1 MTNLERLKKLIPSS
15 HSYTESELT
24 AILTSN
30 GNNAYQAAAEII
42 RGLCSQAL
50 AGSFQFWSGEVKVD
64 KSKIIENYLMLADNY
79 ETRATNAPASQDELW
94 GDGIDKVSSVDRT
107 NYSEEDVDVENA
119 GY

>member
-15 HSYTESELT
+15 HDYTDPDLT
-24 AILTSN
+24 AILT
-30 GNNAYQAAAEII
+30 GNKNNVYKAAAEVI

-64 KSKIIENYLMLADNY
+64 KSKIIENYLMLADSY

-94 GDGIDKVSSVDRT
+94 GDSIDKVSGVDRT
-107 NYSEEDVDVENA
+107 NYSEEDTEDDTN
-119 GY
+119 Y